1 MKPRRGIPRRE
12 LYRREIHRREIHIGS
27 LLFCAALGV
36 ASLLAQSDPSKPQSR
51 DAEITT
57 TETAVT
63 FRSGTNLVPVPVVV
77 RDSKGRAIGNL
88 TIDDFQLF
96 DNGKQQMISKFSAE
110 TMVGEP
116 VKVPDS
122 TSGASTKQN
131 SPSLSTA
138 TVAGST
144 TAVPGSSP
152 DGIPDRFVAYLF
164 DDLHMSLND
173 LVYTRDA
180 AGRQIDSSLTPMS
193 RAAIYTT
200 SGHQMLEF
208 TGDREKLHATLN
220 AINAGAAAAAKALKE
235 NSCPP
240 VDYYMGDRIYNK
252 HDLTA
257 WKLATK
263 DAASCGGFVSTDL
276 SDPSSNI
283 QESDV
288 SGCEASGAGTTL
300 CKAVMAAKQSARMAV
315 LAGDHDTEASLEM
328 LRAVVT
334 RMSAMPG
341 QRSLVVVSSGF
352 LVLDDRRDEQMALIE
367 RAIKAKVV
375 IGGLDARGGYTQ
387 SQGGDASD
395 RVNSHTIMDK
405 LPYVSLSTLMQTDVM
420 ASLADGTGGNFYHGT
435 NDFDEG
441 FARLAAA
448 PEYIYVLG
456 FSPLGLKPDGRF
468 HDLKV
473 TLKTVKGMNL
483 QVRKGYFAP
492 RTSTDP
498 ASQAKQQIEE
508 TFFSRDQLSDL
519 PATLQTQYFKAESGD
534 VTLSAV
540 AKVDIKKL
548 TFRKDGDRNRNDI
561 TVITGIFDN
570 DGNYVTGA
578 RKVVEMRLL
587 DETLQKRAAS
597 GIAVKNSFAVHPGRY
612 VVRMVVRDSEGQLMS
627 AQSSLVEIP

>member
-1 MKPRRGIPRRE
+1 MKPRRGIRV
-12 LYRREIHRREIHIGS
+12 IS
-27 LLFCAALGV
+27 LFFCEVIAVGALAAQT
-36 ASLLAQSDPSKPQSR
+36 APPPAR
-51 DAEITT
+51 AAEITT
-57 TETAVT
+57 TETTVI

-96 DNGKQQMISKFSAE
+96 DNGRPQMISKFSVE
-110 TMVGEP
+110 TIVKEP
-116 VKVPDS
+116 TPSAPTTKLNVPAPSDPS
-122 TSGASTKQN
+122 AGNGAPVADAN
-131 SPSLSTA
+131 S
-138 TVAGST
+138 
-144 TAVPGSSP
+144 

-180 AGRQIDSSLTPMS
+180 AKRQIDSSLNPLS

-208 TGDREKLHATLN
+208 TSDREKLHTTLA
-220 AINAGAAAAAKALKE
+220 AINAGAAAAAKALRE
-235 NSCPP
+235 TTCPP

-257 WKLATK
+257 WKIATK
-263 DAASCGGFVSTDL
+263 EAGSCGGFISTNL
-276 SDPSSNI
+276 SDPSSDI
-283 QESDV
+283 QEGDV
-288 SGCEASGAGTTL
+288 SGCEISGAGTTL
-300 CKAVMAAKQSARMAV
+300 CKAVMAAKQSARMA
-315 LAGDHDTEASLEM
+315 LLQGDHDTEASLEM
-328 LRAVVT
+328 LRAVIT

-341 QRSLVVVSSGF
+341 QRSVVVVSSGF
-352 LVLDDRRDEQMALIE
+352 LVLDDRHDEQMALIE

-375 IGGLDARGGYTQ
+375 IGGLDARGLYTQ
-387 SQGGDASD
+387 IDGGDASD
-395 RVNSHTIMDK
+395 RVVSSHTIVEK
-405 LPYVSLSTLMQTDVM
+405 RQFEVQSTLMQTDVM

-441 FARLAAA
+441 FARVASA
-448 PEYIYVLG
+448 PEYIYLLG
-456 FSPLGLKPDGRF
+456 FSPLDLKLDGRF

-473 TLKTVKGMNL
+473 TLKTVKGMEL

-492 RTSTDP
+492 KTAADP
-498 ASQAKQQIEE
+498 ASQAKQQIQD
-508 TFFSRDQLSDL
+508 TFFSRDQISDL
-519 PATLQTQYFKAESGD
+519 PASLQTQFFKAESGD

-540 AKVDIKKL
+540 AKIDIKKL
-548 TFRKDGDRNRNDI
+548 TYKKEGDRNRNDI

-570 DGNYVTGA
+570 DGNYITGA
-578 RKVVEMRLL
+578 QKVVEMRLL
-587 DETLQKRAAS
+587 DETLEKRANS

-627 AQSSLVEIP
+627 AQSNLVEIP